1 MNKTLCFGSAK
12 AQVALGTAIAVT
24 PATDYVQFSEFD
36 TEHNQLMDN
45 VPILSGLF
53 TSEPEVIGNLNAT
66 CKGKIPLVSGGVAT
80 APQCDLLLKAAGF
93 TATEDTAPVGGSKF
107 IYTRSI
113 NQVDL
118 SMCKYDC
125 VGSNAR
131 IYSVNSVMMTVI
143 KIMLESGKVPMLE
156 FTGQGIAGGA
166 AAVAYESTGAVTK
179 PTQTKIP
186 YYSINDVATTVLD
199 TTWPLVKAD
208 LEFTNKISHKPLM
221 TGLGFGAPEMTDQ
234 ESKFNFT
241 VLADTGL
248 SDQPLTRIRE
258 SITPGTLSITFGS
271 VVGQRVNITTTKAQ
285 LLSVKDSATGDL
297 ISHDVTGKYVDNTVI
312 ITFNSDLT

>member
-1 MNKTLCFGSAK
+1 MNKRLSFGSAK
-12 AQVALGTAIAVT
+12 AQSVLGTAVAVVSN
-24 PATDYVQFSEFD
+24 TDYVQFSEFD

-45 VPILSGLF
+45 IPILSGLF
-53 TSEPEVIGNLNAT
+53 TSEPEVVGNLNAT
-66 CKGKIPLVSGGVAT
+66 CKGKIPLVSGGVETPPAS
-80 APQCDLLLKAAGF
+80 DLILKAAGF
-93 TATEDTAPVGGSKF
+93 TATVDTAPTGGSKY

-125 VGSNAR
+125 HGPNAR
-131 IYSVNSVMMTVI
+131 IYSINSVMMTVL

-156 FTGQGIAGGA
+156 FTGQGLAGGA
-166 AAVAYESTGAVTK
+166 SAVAYESTGAVTK
-179 PTQTKIP
+179 PTQTKIL
-186 YYSINDVATTVLD
+186 YYCINDVATTVLD
-199 TTWPLVKAD
+199 TTWNLVKAD
-208 LEFTNKISHKPLM
+208 LEFTNKITHKPVM
-221 TGLGFGAPEMTDQ
+221 TGFGFGAPEMTDQ

-248 SDQPLTRIRE
+248 SDQPLGRIRE

-271 VVGQRVNITTTKAQ
+271 VSGQRVNITTTAAQ

-297 ISHDVTGKYVDNTVI
+297 ISHDVSGKYVDNTVI